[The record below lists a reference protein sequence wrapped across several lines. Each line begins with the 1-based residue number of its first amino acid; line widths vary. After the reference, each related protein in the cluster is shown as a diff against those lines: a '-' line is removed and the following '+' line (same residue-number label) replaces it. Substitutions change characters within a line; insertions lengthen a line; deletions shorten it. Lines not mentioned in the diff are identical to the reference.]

1 MAATSIYFNG
11 RRIVVP
17 QAVSKVD
24 ASALQASSPGAVG
37 IVALIGTAE
46 GGVPLT
52 CDEQYDLTRPETAQ
66 TQYRSGDLRTAAL
79 FCFEPSLDEA
89 VGGGASKIV
98 PIKVNPAEQ
107 STAQL
112 ADALAAASVDL
123 TSVDYGQF
131 TEQINIDV
139 DTGTTQGKLITII
152 FEGTTETIDDVGG
165 DPIFDV
171 LYTPGTEGYSAI
183 TGVITSTHFT
193 CAATKAEAGLTTEM
207 TATAPAGFPSAVRVV
222 SSSVA
227 DTTQTVTVYG
237 LVGTTPR
244 TETVTLTGTTP
255 VLTTR
260 TDWTKILGV
269 VKSAATAGTVTVSD
283 TAPNTIATLAAG
295 VLTRGVVLTTNTPV
309 ADTTLTVAIDTNAA
323 VDVIMVG
330 TSTAGAV
337 LLERFDMTAGSGGV
351 AGASTFRSI
360 TAMVL
365 GEVAGARAI
374 TVSTNAARTAHSTF
388 PTVQRVVDKLNS
400 LDGFTA
406 TALATDSTEFL
417 MANADYLSAA
427 SILSVAVEFTG
438 DLQRFIEAIND
449 NSQFVTAERA
459 TGATRVPANTASPVF
474 LSGGTEGTTTIT
486 QWQEAFTLLQKRR
499 VNIIV
504 PLTRDPAV
512 HSLLLSHLRARAGR
526 LRSEANGYV
535 GIGTS
540 GGAGATL
547 STFRSEIRAINSR
560 HISAISQEMERF
572 DPLTG
577 EATWYPPY
585 MLAAVAAGMQAGSVI
600 AEPLTRKLLNV
611 LDIRNDSSWSVEDDI
626 DLLIDSGAMVAES
639 VDTVGIRWVRSVTT
653 HLQSSIAAY
662 TEMSTNESLDH
673 CVYRLRTA
681 IDEKIGDRALANSAG
696 QIKGIAAD
704 ELDRLVADEVIVAW
718 KAKSLRV
725 DQIGDVFPT
734 SVEVAPVNPINFVPI
749 VVHLVPYSTTA

>member
-17 QAVSKVD
+17 QAVTKVD

-98 PIKVNPAEQ
+98 PIKVNPATQ

-112 ADALAAASVDL
+112 ADAVAAASVDL
-123 TSVDYGQF
+123 TSIDYGQF

-139 DTGTTQGKLITII
+139 DTGTTQGKLITIT
-152 FEGTTETIDDVGG
+152 FEGTVETIDDVGG

-171 LYTPGTEGYSAI
+171 LYTPGADGYSTI
-183 TGVITSTHFT
+183 TGAITSTHFT
-193 CAATKAEAGLTTEM
+193 AAATKAEAGLTAEM
-207 TATAPAGFPSAVRVV
+207 TATAPAGLPSAIRVV
-222 SSSVA
+222 SA
-227 DTTQTVTVYG
+227 NAGDTTQTITVYG
-237 LVGTTPR
+237 LVGAVPYL
-244 TETVTLTGTTP
+244 ETVTLNGTTP
-255 VLTTR
+255 VLTSR
-260 TDWTKILGV
+260 TDWTTVLGV
-269 VKSAATAGTVTVSD
+269 VKSAATLGTITVSD
-283 TAPNTIATLAAG
+283 TGPNTIASLTAG
-295 VLTRGVVLTTNTPV
+295 VLTRGMVLTTNTPV
-309 ADTTLTVAIDTNAA
+309 ADTTLTVAIDVNAA
-323 VDVIMVG
+323 VDVVIAG
-330 TSTAGAV
+330 TSTTGAV
-337 LLERFDMTAGSGGV
+337 VLERFDMTAGAGGV
-351 AGASTFRSI
+351 AGASTFRTI
-360 TAMVL
+360 TAIAL
-365 GEVAGARAI
+365 GEVAGARTI
-374 TVSTNAARTAHSTF
+374 TVSTNAVRTAHSTF
-388 PTVQRVVDKLNS
+388 PTVQRLVDRLNS

-406 TALATDSTEFL
+406 TALATDAAEFL
-417 MANADYLSAA
+417 MANADYLAA
-427 SILSVAVEFTG
+427 ISMLSVTAEFTA
-438 DLQRFIEAIND
+438 DLQRFIEGINA
-449 NSQFVTAERA
+449 NSQFVEASRA
-459 TGATRVPANTASPVF
+459 TAATRVPANTASPVY
-474 LSGGTEGTTTIT
+474 LSGGSEGTTTIT
-486 QWQEAFTLLQKRR
+486 QWQEAFTLLQRRR

-535 GIGTS
+535 GIGT
-540 GGAGATL
+540 GTAGAAL
-547 STFRSEIRAINSR
+547 SAFRSEIRAINSR

-577 EATWYPPY
+577 EATWYPPF
-585 MLAAVAAGMQAGSVI
+585 MLAAIAAGMQAGSAI

-626 DLLIDSGAMVAES
+626 DLMIDSGAMVAES

-653 HLQSSIAAY
+653 HLQSSNAAY

-718 KAKSLRV
+718 KTRSLRV

-749 VVHLVPYSTTA
+749 TVHLVPYRASA